1 MSTNHRRII
10 IPDTR
15 HYPENRSKVPP
26 EEMLKYAGE
35 HVAWSPDGTRIL
47 AHGRDQDQV
56 IAELEAAGVH
66 FSEVVWEHVPPLDAE
81 DSLL

>member
-1 MSTNHRRII
+1 MNANPNRII

-15 HYPENRSKVPP
+15 LYSQNRNRIPP
-26 EEMLKYAGE
+26 DEMLKYAGE
-35 HVAWSPDGTRIL
+35 HVAWSPDGARVL
-47 AHGRDQDQV
+47 AHGPDQDQV
-56 IAELEAAGVH
+56 IAELQTRGVH